1 MLVVETKLSREL
13 NREVVIVIVAVFLYF
28 AALGGMGSIISRF
41 SRELG
46 ASTFETGLIFSIGPI
61 IGVLSRVP
69 SGVYADKFGSK
80 YFMAGG
86 SLIIFFAALYAS
98 FIKGYTE
105 LFIVRGLQGLSIG
118 LFISASIA
126 AVSIYGYMQYLYRLL
141 SYRAAAISLSSLVGP
156 PVVAY
161 FVDNF
166 SYSTAF
172 IVISLFGLSAAISSL
187 LLPRVVSQKIEESST
202 KGIILSVLKNRVVAA
217 LFILPLVNGGVFI
230 SLYSLQQDHVYS
242 IGLGAIIFGNL
253 LFVIGVVGLFTR
265 LYAIKVIERFG
276 SLLTIVLGLFLEAVG
291 LFLLVNWDGNPYIL
305 YLMGV
310 LYGGG
315 IGFTV
320 PSGQYILLSSVPEET
335 RNTASSVYASGFDIG
350 GSIGVILFSYI
361 AQIYGFSMSYL
372 IMAIGLLM
380 AMTSLYIA
388 LKRLGC

>member
-187 LLPRVVSQKIEESST
+187 LLPRVVSQKVEESST

>member
-1 MLVVETKLSREL
+1 MVDTRFAKEL
-13 NREVVIVIVAVFLYF
+13 NREVAIVIIAVFLYF

-98 FIKGYTE
+98 SIKGYTE

-126 AVSIYGYMQYLYRLL
+126 AVSLYGYMQYLYRLL

-156 PVVAY
+156 PVVAF

-172 IVISLFGLSAAISSL
+172 LVISIFGFSAALASL
-187 LLPRVVSQKIEESST
+187 LLPRVVSGRAGDSST
-202 KGIILSVLKNRVVAA
+202 KGIILSVLRNKVVAA
-217 LFILPLVNGGVFI
+217 LFILPLVNGGIFI

-242 IGLGAIIFGNL
+242 IGLGAIVFGNL

-291 LFLLVNWDGNPYIL
+291 LFLLVNWDGNPYTL

-350 GSIGVILFSYI
+350 GSIGVIFFSYI
-361 AQIYGFSMSYL
+361 AQLYGFSMSYL
-372 IMAIGLLM
+372 IMAIGLLI
-380 AMTSLYIA
+380 AMSSLYIA

>member
-1 MLVVETKLSREL
+1 MVETKLSREL

>member
-1 MLVVETKLSREL
+1 MGREL

-98 FIKGYTE
+98 SISGYTE

-126 AVSIYGYMQYLYRLL
+126 AVSIYGYMEYLYRLL

-187 LLPRVVSQKIEESST
+187 LLPKAVSGKAGESST
-202 KGIILSVLKNRVVAA
+202 KGIILSVLRNKVVAA

-230 SLYSLQQDHVYS
+230 SLYSLQQDHVFS
-242 IGLGAIIFGNL
+242 IGHGAIVFGNL

-265 LYAIKVIERFG
+265 LYAIRVIERFG
-276 SLLTIVLGLFLEAVG
+276 SLLTIVLGLFLEAIG
-291 LFLLVNWDGNPYIL
+291 LFLLVSWSGDPYIL

-320 PSGQYILLSSVPEET
+320 PSGQYILLTSVSEET

-350 GSIGVILFSYI
+350 GSVGVILFSYV

-372 IMAIGLLM
+372 IMGVGLLI
-380 AMTSLYIA
+380 AMSSLYIL
-388 LKRLGC
+388 LKKLGC

>member
-187 LLPRVVSQKIEESST
+187 LLPRVVSQKVEESST
-202 KGIILSVLKNRVVAA
+202 KGIILSVLRNRVVAA